1 MSAEVLQHIL
11 GRVRDDPDFRQRLFE
26 RPLSVLKDFDLTEDE
41 KLNLVLP
48 DFGWLIED
56 CLAGTSRPRTHD
68 AFGMLRSLGVTA
80 LLSLSELPLP
90 DVALAHFGF
99 QAVCVPIAD
108 FTAPTTNQVQ
118 QAISA
123 IERYIDMGHAV
134 AVTCGAGLG
143 RTGTILA
150 CYLVWQGVPAEQA
163 IASVRARRPGSIE
176 TPEQEAAV
184 AAYAQYLTSG
194 LTQHEVGT
202 RPDRGTIILMQE

>member
-1 MSAEVLQHIL
+1 M
-11 GRVRDDPDFRQRLFE
+11 F
-26 RPLSVLKDFDLTEDE
+26 KDFDLTEDE
-41 KLNLVLP
+41 KIHLILP
-48 DFGWLIED
+48 NFGWLIED
-56 CLAGTSRPRTHD
+56 RLAGTSRPRAHD
-68 AFGMLRSLGVTA
+68 AFSMLRSLGVTA
-80 LLSLSELPLP
+80 LLNLSEPPLP
-90 DVALAHFGF
+90 DVALTHFGF
-99 QAVCVPIAD
+99 QAIGVPIAD

-150 CYLVWQGVPAEQA
+150 CYLVWQGATAEQA

-184 AAYAQYLTSG
+184 ATYAQYLASG
-194 LTQHEVGT
+194 
-202 RPDRGTIILMQE
+202 